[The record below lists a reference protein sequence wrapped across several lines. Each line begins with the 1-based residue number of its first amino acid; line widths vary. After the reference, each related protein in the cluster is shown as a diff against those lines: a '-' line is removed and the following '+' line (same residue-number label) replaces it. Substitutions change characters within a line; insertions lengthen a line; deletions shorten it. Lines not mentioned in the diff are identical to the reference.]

1 MINDE
6 ERLIRNKKRIAI
18 GLAIVFLVAC
28 IAIFAYYLLN
38 RHNEMVVITNLNTC
52 VTDMSSADQDE
63 IFRSIYPYIKEQNA
77 VNLIP
82 TQASYEGIVRAGTCQ
97 TQDYDIDGQKSHY
110 TEFILDI
117 PTLQQ
122 SYRISFNW
130 VKTYEEK
137 LPETDLGHAGVS
149 CLEPEELIYDDFN
162 CDQNSL
168 ITTINANGDPI
179 LEVLPYFGDGYSL
192 SPTLSTESSSGYSI
206 ILTYDPPSEVYLGGT
221 LAEFQAERY
230 KMMENYLKSKNID
243 ISNYTIIE
251 KYVVE

>member
-6 ERLIRNKKRIAI
+6 EHLIRNKKRIAI
-18 GLAIVFLVAC
+18 GIAVVFLVAC
-28 IAIFAYYLLN
+28 IAIFVYYLLN

-117 PTLQQ
+117 LILATPVLVALSQKSSSMTT
-122 SYRISFNW
+122 STAT
-130 VKTYEEK
+130 KT
-137 LPETDLGHAGVS
+137 A
-149 CLEPEELIYDDFN
+149 
-162 CDQNSL
+162 
-168 ITTINANGDPI
+168 
-179 LEVLPYFGDGYSL
+179 L
-192 SPTLSTESSSGYSI
+192 SP
-206 ILTYDPPSEVYLGGT
+206 P
-221 LAEFQAERY
+221 
-230 KMMENYLKSKNID
+230 
-243 ISNYTIIE
+243 
-251 KYVVE
+251 